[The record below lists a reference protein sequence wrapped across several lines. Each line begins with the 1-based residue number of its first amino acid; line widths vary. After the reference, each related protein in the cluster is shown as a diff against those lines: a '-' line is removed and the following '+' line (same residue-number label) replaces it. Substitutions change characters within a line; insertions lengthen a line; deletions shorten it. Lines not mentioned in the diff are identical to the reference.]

1 MEINE
6 RLIFAKNYIDA
17 ALKDLNEAPEKND
30 IAELLYLLKELD
42 AYYKEWCTE
51 HDEETGEDE
60 GTTYEHGVSLEFYLE
75 AEDMHDISLALRKLE
90 NGNG

>member
-17 ALKDLNEAPEKND
+17 ALKDLNEAPEKSA
-30 IAELLYLLKELD
+30 IAELLYLLKGLD
-42 AYYKEWCTE
+42 TYYKEWCAE
-51 HDEETGEDE
+51 HDETVGDDE

-75 AEDMHDISLALRKLE
+75 ADDMHDLSLALRKLE
-90 NGNG
+90 NENG